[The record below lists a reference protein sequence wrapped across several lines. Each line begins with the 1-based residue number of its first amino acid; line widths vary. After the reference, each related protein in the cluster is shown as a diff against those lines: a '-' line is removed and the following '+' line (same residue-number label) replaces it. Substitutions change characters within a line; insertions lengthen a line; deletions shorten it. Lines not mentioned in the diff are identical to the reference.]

1 MSLCLALKTR
11 INNTTGLDEFP
22 VPFRGDPS
30 IKIPRKGEKE
40 EKKPRENYIAICL
53 IICDKKSGKH
63 LKGNVIFVL
72 SSLFISSLF
81 LV

>member
-30 IKIPRKGEKE
+30 IKITRKGEKE
-40 EKKPRENYIAICL
+40 EKNQE
-53 IICDKKSGKH
+53 KST
-63 LKGNVIFVL
+63 LLFV
-72 SSLFISSLF
+72 
-81 LV
+81 